1 MKKGLRLVAARS
13 GCGARP
19 LKPCPDE
26 EGIKT
31 LELPGL
37 AIAAP
42 LKPCPDEEGIKT
54 RSGSAILKKQADH
67 AIHDEVG
74 FWGWEDFEPIA
85 KAIDQLFRQKG

>member
-1 MKKGLRLVAARS
+1 MKKGLRRFAEQ
-13 GCGARP
+13 GFP
-19 LKPCPDE
+19 LDP
-26 EGIKT
+26 T
-31 LELPGL
+31 
-37 AIAAP
+37 